1 MASLLTE
8 MPNVLDGREVW
19 FTHLLLL
26 GFDPAANEEKF
37 RIHFTRDMF
46 ALINKK
52 GMEVVVHFLF
62 SRLNSHLAYEEF
74 RDCWPVYDKKQEQ
87 QFRKACSNWI
97 ARIAKEEPHSRLPR
111 LSASLLLSP
120 GGDKFYHFLLR
131 FSSYVLK
138 SVCLRDAKSEERQ
151 VFLPSFITS
160 PECMQPVL
168 RDVSISAMKSHVV
181 RHTEHVIQRL
191 QLSTT
196 LHEEWKTYACKLTSD
211 YRACSKESRELANR
225 CASLREQQ
233 KQRAMTGTPKQQQ
246 MMSVAEEKMLS
257 LTNELAVSKRKSR
270 MKKVRDMWKSVESFD
285 DGNTHQ
291 REVVDSIVQGYANK
305 YTIDAKDIAFQ
316 VPAYSRT

>member
-1 MASLLTE
+1 VYCVCLYVCVYVCVYLT
-8 MPNVLDGREVW
+8 
-19 FTHLLLL
+19 
-26 GFDPAANEEKF
+26 AQ
-37 RIHFTRDMF
+37 
-46 ALINKK
+46 
-52 GMEVVVHFLF
+52 
-62 SRLNSHLAYEEF
+62 

-196 LHEEWKTYACKLTSD
+196 LHEEWKTYAWL
-211 YRACSKESRELANR
+211 ESCLVPRSLPPQFCVVQ
-225 CASLREQQ
+225 CASMRGGDPKDLVMCVTPGRH
-233 KQRAMTGTPKQQQ
+233 TG
-246 MMSVAEEKMLS
+246 
-257 LTNELAVSKRKSR
+257 
-270 MKKVRDMWKSVESFD
+270 
-285 DGNTHQ
+285 
-291 REVVDSIVQGYANK
+291 
-305 YTIDAKDIAFQ
+305 IA
-316 VPAYSRT
+316 YCK